1 MSSCQFIKESM
12 ISVKNSNN
20 ESGFLYNNFY
30 EMYKTD
36 MKKQR

>member
-1 MSSCQFIKESM
+1 MSSTQFIKESM
-12 ISVKNSNN
+12 ISVKNTNMDS
-20 ESGFLYNNFY
+20 SFLYNNFY